1 MNAAL
6 LQTQLQLPYRR
17 ASWFSTTGLLPQL
30 LPGRLELFAQAVE
43 FALATEAE
51 QAVATGFR
59 QLGRVFLPPAA
70 PGGPERIVALHEI
83 TVAANIDLLRNR
95 VGLRRLVAR
104 GIDEVNAHAV
114 LAFFVQPG
122 ETAYRLTYAARE
134 SVMNPATLAIERQ
147 ETAARRF
154 TYILGPGDARRT
166 AALRLAGLAN
176 ERTRATASLESL
188 TAAFAVESL
197 NNEFFTLYRA
207 HYEAFRDYLLGTDA
221 PTRLFGIPAADLS
234 PGVDAKQRD
243 RALKPVRDFVKKLL
257 GRIVFLHF
265 LQKKGWLGCPA
276 TSRDWTH
283 GDPLFLDNLFRQTP
297 TADRFHSE
305 RLVPLFYDTLNRP
318 DRPGDVFPVTGTRVP
333 YLNGGLFERDFPGVD
348 RVDFPGELFARLFEF
363 LGGYHFTIDENDP
376 EDHEIGID
384 PEMLGHIFENL
395 LEDNKD
401 KGAYYTPKAV
411 VHYMA
416 RQSLVHALTARFPGD
431 VAAPA
436 EIATFLRLK
445 EPVDPR
451 TTTWLSTHAT
461 DLATHLDDL
470 RICDPAIGSGAF
482 PIGLLHEIYWAKLAL
497 NSSLNRAAAKRAIIQ
512 NSIHGVDLDAG
523 AVEIARLRFWL
534 ALVVDETAPSPLPNL
549 DYQIM
554 QGNSLLESFEG
565 EPLDDLAEPTRYGIR
580 RLGSD
585 QNEFDL
591 GSLGANFAAGAQ
603 AIDDALGME
612 MVEVHTAPQ
621 QRLAELRAAYFRC
634 HDPLTKAR
642 LRGEIDAAVLQAI
655 DARLDRRRDELETSL
670 EQEATFVGRRART
683 ARETRARAAMETELS
698 SLRGKT
704 ARLHAL
710 LADPRAERP
719 FFLWHLW
726 FRHVLAEVPEGRG
739 GFDIVIAN
747 PPYVRMEGF
756 KDHKEE
762 FAELYTCF
770 SGRADLFVYFYE
782 QSINLLRAD
791 GVLCFITSNKYF
803 RAVYGEKLR
812 TLLGT
817 KSRIHELID
826 FGDTPVFDATAYPS
840 IIVLQKLHD
849 DAPSPVENQVRVF
862 SWEPGPTVEV
872 FADIFARDSFLVPQA
887 ELRAEG
893 WAIRSPFE
901 SRLLE
906 KMRTTGTRLDAH
918 LNGKIYYGVKTGLN
932 EAFVIDSATRLRLI
946 AEHASAD
953 EIIKPFYRGR
963 DLERWSVAPHE
974 RWLIYTRKGINI
986 ADYPSIR
993 RHLQPFRSFT
1003 DDKGN
1008 RVGLDHR
1015 ATEQEWF
1022 ELQQA
1027 QYAYASAFE
1036 APKIIYPD
1044 IYEHQS
1050 FAWDESGAYLAN
1062 TCYFLPTNSKWLVA
1076 LLNTKAVEW
1085 FYTSV
1090 SNAVRGGYLRAFSD
1104 YISQIP
1110 IPAATPAQQ
1119 AELTAKVDAILAAKR
1134 AGDAAR
1140 VAALEAEIDVIV
1152 YRLYGLT
1159 ALEITLIEGR
1169 A

>member
-1 MNAAL
+1 MI
-6 LQTQLQLPYRR
+6 LP
-17 ASWFSTTGLLPQL
+17 AG
-30 LPGRLELFAQAVE
+30 AH
-43 FALATEAE
+43 
-51 QAVATGFR
+51 
-59 QLGRVFLPPAA
+59 
-70 PGGPERIVALHEI
+70 GPERIVALHEI
-83 TVAANIDLLRNR
+83 EVTPNVDLLRNR

-104 GIDEVNAHAV
+104 NIDEVTAHAV

-134 SVMNPATLAIERQ
+134 SVMNTTTLAVERQ

-176 ERTRATASLESL
+176 DRQRATASLESL

-197 NNEFFTLYRA
+197 NTEFFDYYRA

-221 PTRLFGIPAADLS
+221 PVRLFGIPAADVTHAD
-234 PGVDAKQRD
+234 PKHRD

-276 TSRDWTH
+276 TSTDWTH
-283 GDPLFLDNLFRQTP
+283 GDPVFLDNLFRQTP

-318 DRPGDVFPVTGTRVP
+318 DRTGDLFPVTGTRVP

-348 RVDFPGELFARLFEF
+348 QVDFPGELFAALFEF

-416 RQSLVHALTARFPGD
+416 RQSLVHALVARFPGD
-431 VAAPA
+431 AAAPA
-436 EIATFLRLK
+436 EIATFLRVK

-451 TTTWLSTHAT
+451 TESWLSRHAT
-461 DLATHLDDL
+461 ELARHLDDL

-497 NSSLNRAAAKRAIIQ
+497 NPALPRAAAKRAIIQ

-565 EPLDDLAEPTRYGIR
+565 ERLDNLAESPRYGVR
-580 RLGSD
+580 RLGTD

-591 GSLGANFAAGAQ
+591 GGGTPEF
-603 AIDDALGME
+603 
-612 MVEVHTAPQ
+612 VEVATAPHVD
-621 QRLAELRAAYFRC
+621 LGNLRSDYFRC
-634 HDPLTKAR
+634 HDPVAKAR
-642 LRGEIDAAVLQAI
+642 LRAQIDAAVLRAI
-655 DARLDRRRDELETSL
+655 DARLARRVDELEISL
-670 EQEATFVGRRART
+670 QTEASFVGRRARS
-683 ARETRARAAMETELS
+683 AKETKARAAMEAELTA
-698 SLRGKT
+698 LRSKT

-726 FRHVLAEVPEGRG
+726 FRHVLAEAPEGRG

-747 PPYVRMEGF
+747 PPYVDVKRLPAEEVETFFRIFQTTKNRINIYAVFIEFGYQLLRSTGVMAYINPNSLLVNESYSKVRRLILNDTTELLKLPDGIF
-756 KDHKEE
+756 KEVVVE
-762 FAELYTCF
+762 TML
-770 SGRADLFVYFYE
+770 LFV
-782 QSINLLRAD
+782 QSGSNAPTARVAHYGHDDEIDFDRINFSEAKKTDWIRDPEFRFQIFGTSAD
-791 GVLCFITSNKYF
+791 NSIC
-803 RAVYGEKLR
+803 EKLENAPLR
-812 TLLGT
+812 FIDVAEFCLGLT
-817 KSRIHELID
+817 PYDKYKGHSTELIKERRYHASRKISD
-826 FGDTPVFDATAYPS
+826 VYVPLIDGANITRYSVSNEVGEWIKYGPWLGAPRERRFFTSPR
-840 IIVLQKLHD
+840 IIVRQILSGKPPRIYAGYTEEPLFHAQIGFAL
-849 DAPSPVENQVRVF
+849 VERN
-862 SWEPGPTVEV
+862 GAEV
-872 FADIFARDSFLVPQA
+872 PIKV
-887 ELRAEG
+887 
-893 WAIRSPFE
+893 
-901 SRLLE
+901 LL
-906 KMRTTGTRLDAH
+906 
-918 LNGKIYYGVKTGLN
+918 
-932 EAFVIDSATRLRLI
+932 
-946 AEHASAD
+946 
-953 EIIKPFYRGR
+953 
-963 DLERWSVAPHE
+963 
-974 RWLIYTRKGINI
+974 
-986 ADYPSIR
+986 
-993 RHLQPFRSFT
+993 
-1003 DDKGN
+1003 
-1008 RVGLDHR
+1008 
-1015 ATEQEWF
+1015 
-1022 ELQQA
+1022 
-1027 QYAYASAFE
+1027 
-1036 APKIIYPD
+1036 
-1044 IYEHQS
+1044 
-1050 FAWDESGAYLAN
+1050 
-1062 TCYFLPTNSKWLVA
+1062 A
-1076 LLNTKAVEW
+1076 LLNSRLFE
-1085 FYTSV
+1085 FYHRHRFLDKEKVVFQKVLIANVKTFPL
-1090 SNAVRGGYLRAFSD
+1090 VRMD
-1104 YISQIP
+1104 KTQI
-1110 IPAATPAQQ
+1110 
-1119 AELTAKVDAILAAKR
+1119 AELTTKVDAILAATR

-1140 VAALEAEIDVIV
+1140 VATLEAEIDAIV

-1159 ALEITLIEGR
+1159 APEIALIEGR

>member
-1 MNAAL
+1 LNAAL

-30 LPGRLELFAQAVE
+30 LPGRLELFTQPVE
-43 FALATEAE
+43 FTLATEAE

-59 QLGRVFLPPAA
+59 QLGRIFLPPAA

-134 SVMNPATLAIERQ
+134 SVMNTATLAIERQ

-221 PTRLFGIPAADLS
+221 PTRLFAIPAAALAA
-234 PGVDAKQRD
+234 GVDAKLRD

-283 GDPLFLDNLFRQTP
+283 GDPLFLDHLFRQTP

-318 DRPGDVFPVTGTRVP
+318 DRPGDLFPVTGSRVP

-431 VAAPA
+431 VAAPV

-445 EPVDPR
+445 EPIDPR
-451 TTTWLSTHAT
+451 TTNWLSTHAT
-461 DLATHLDDL
+461 DLAAHLDDL

-497 NSSLNRAAAKRAIIQ
+497 NPALPRAAAKRAIIQ

-580 RLGSD
+580 RLGEE
-585 QNEFDL
+585 QHEFDL
-591 GSLGANFAAGAQ
+591 GAAQ
-603 AIDDALGME
+603 TEI
-612 MVEVHTAPQ
+612 VEVATPPQ
-621 QRLAELRAAYFRC
+621 QRLAELRTAYFRC
-634 HDPLTKAR
+634 HDPLEKGR

-670 EQEATFVGRRART
+670 QQEATFVGRRART
-683 ARETRARAAMETELS
+683 AKETKARAAMKDELAA
-698 SLRGKT
+698 LRGKT

-726 FRHVLAEVPEGRG
+726 FRHVLADAPEGRG

-747 PPYVRMEGF
+747 PPYGRIMTREDEAALAVRYPMLASTGDAYVAFIQLAWDLLRARGNLTYIVPTSWLGGPAYEAF
-756 KDHKEE
+756 
-762 FAELYTCF
+762 
-770 SGRADLFVYFYE
+770 RADLLNKMISEVVVLPFDIFKEAYVDTLILTASLEAPQEQHRFGGFVYDKRAKPDELEPTPLQRIAQSDIQRLRGRKMVLSEAGLQVALRIQSNCSKIFGDVLEIKRGVLFDRQLLTPEKRGQNSYAYFEGDVYRYE
-782 QSINLLRAD
+782 LNYNAPRWVEFGPEMTERPSEAKWFTDERILLRRLVNRRQRLMATHAIEP
-791 GVLCFITSNKYF
+791 FITNKNLYSGLLKSPEF
-803 RAVYGEKLR
+803 SLKLILG
-812 TLLGT
+812 LLN
-817 KSRIHELID
+817 S
-826 FGDTPVFDATAYPS
+826 A
-840 IIVLQKLHD
+840 
-849 DAPSPVENQVRVF
+849 
-862 SWEPGPTVEV
+862 
-872 FADIFARDSFLVPQA
+872 LV
-887 ELRAEG
+887 
-893 WAIRSPFE
+893 
-901 SRLLE
+901 SRLYIE
-906 KMRTTGTRLDAH
+906 
-918 LNGKIYYGVKTGLN
+918 
-932 EAFVIDSATRLRLI
+932 
-946 AEHASAD
+946 
-953 EIIKPFYRGR
+953 
-963 DLERWSVAPHE
+963 
-974 RWLIYTRKGINI
+974 
-986 ADYPSIR
+986 
-993 RHLQPFRSFT
+993 
-1003 DDKGN
+1003 
-1008 RVGLDHR
+1008 
-1015 ATEQEWF
+1015 
-1022 ELQQA
+1022 
-1027 QYAYASAFE
+1027 
-1036 APKIIYPD
+1036 
-1044 IYEHQS
+1044 
-1050 FAWDESGAYLAN
+1050 
-1062 TCYFLPTNSKWLVA
+1062 
-1076 LLNTKAVEW
+1076 
-1085 FYTSV
+1085 SV
-1090 SNAVRGGYLRAFSD
+1090 SQASKDDFPQVTITDVSALPFPSS
-1104 YISQIP
+1104 IS
-1110 IPAATPAQQ
+1110 PAQQ

-1140 VAALEAEIDVIV
+1140 VTTLEAEIDAIV
-1152 YRLYGLT
+1152 YRLYGL
-1159 ALEITLIEGR
+1159 AAPEIALIEGR